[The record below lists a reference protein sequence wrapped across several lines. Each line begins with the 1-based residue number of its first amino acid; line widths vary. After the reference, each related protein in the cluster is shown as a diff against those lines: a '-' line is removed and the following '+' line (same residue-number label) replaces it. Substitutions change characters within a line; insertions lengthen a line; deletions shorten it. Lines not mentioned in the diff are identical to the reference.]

1 MGNKKNPKDNFS
13 DVAELNDA
21 LLEALGYETWEEAE
35 LDSNTK
41 EEGPDFDC
49 VGSKNAFFLNPKTVS
64 AVLWVNLNLGFPQ
77 GHWGCQIQVAEQDV
91 VLTLKTILED
101 GLSFS
106 ETLH

>member
-1 MGNKKNPKDNFS
+1 MGNKKNPKDNSS
-13 DVAELNDA
+13 DIAEIEDA
-21 LLEALGYETWEEAE
+21 LQEVLDYETSEESE
-35 LDSNTK
+35 LASSTE

-49 VGSKNAFFLNPKTVS
+49 VGSRDAFFLNPKTVS
-64 AVLWVNLNLGFPQ
+64 SVVWVNLNLGFPN
-77 GHWGCQIQVAEQDV
+77 GHWGCQVQVDERDV

>member
-1 MGNKKNPKDNFS
+1 MGNKKNLKDNS
-13 DVAELNDA
+13 NDVEEIEDA

-35 LDSNTK
+35 LDSNAK
-41 EEGPDFDC
+41 EDGPDFDC
-49 VGSKNAFFLNPKTVS
+49 VGSRDAFFLNPITVS
-64 AVLWVNLNLGFPQ
+64 AVLWINLNLGFPH

>member
-1 MGNKKNPKDNFS
+1 MGNKKNPKDNSS
-13 DVAELNDA
+13 DVAEIEDA

-35 LDSNTK
+35 LDSSIK

-49 VGSKNAFFLNPKTVS
+49 VGSKDAFFLNPKTVS

>member
-1 MGNKKNPKDNFS
+1 MSNKKNSKDNSS
-13 DVAELNDA
+13 DVAEVEDT
-21 LLEALGYETWEEAE
+21 LLEALGYETWEDAE

-49 VGSKNAFFLNPKTVS
+49 VGGKNDFFLSPKTVS

-77 GHWGCQIQVAEQDV
+77 GYWGCQIQVAEQDV

-106 ETLH
+106 KTLH

>member
-1 MGNKKNPKDNFS
+1 MGNKKNPKDNS
-13 DVAELNDA
+13 SVIAEIENA

-49 VGSKNAFFLNPKTVS
+49 VGSRDAFFLNPKTVS
-64 AVLWVNLNLGFPQ
+64 AVLWINLNLGFPH

-106 ETLH
+106 DTLH

>member
-1 MGNKKNPKDNFS
+1 LGNKKNPKDNS
-13 DVAELNDA
+13 SVIAEIEDA
-21 LLEALGYETWEEAE
+21 LLEALGYEIWEEAE

-49 VGSKNAFFLNPKTVS
+49 VGSRDAFFLNPKTVS
-64 AVLWVNLNLGFPQ
+64 AVLWVNLNLGFPH
-77 GHWGCQIQVAEQDV
+77 GYWGCQIQVAEQDV

-106 ETLH
+106 KTLH

>member
-1 MGNKKNPKDNFS
+1 MDNKKKPKDNLVNADEF
-13 DVAELNDA
+13 DYMLEL
-21 LLEALGYETWEEAE
+21 LGCESWEEVWSYGA
-35 LDSNTK
+35 

-49 VGSKNAFFLNPKTVS
+49 VGSKDAFFLNPKTVP

-77 GHWGCQIQVAEQDV
+77 GHWGCQIQVDERDV

>member
-21 LLEALGYETWEEAE
+21 LLQALGYETWEDAE

-49 VGSKNAFFLNPKTVS
+49 VGSKNAFFLNPNTVS

-77 GHWGCQIQVAEQDV
+77 GHWGCQIQVAEEDV

-101 GLSFS
+101 GLTFS
-106 ETLH
+106 KTLH

>member
-1 MGNKKNPKDNFS
+1 MGNKKNPKDNSS
-13 DVAELNDA
+13 DIAEIEDA
-21 LLEALGYETWEEAE
+21 LQEALDYETSEESE
-35 LDSNTK
+35 LASSTE

-49 VGSKNAFFLNPKTVS
+49 VGSIDAFFLNPKTVS
-64 AVLWVNLNLGFPQ
+64 AVVWVNLNLGFPN
-77 GHWGCQIQVAEQDV
+77 GHWGCQVQVDERDV

>member
-1 MGNKKNPKDNFS
+1 LGNKKNSKDNSS
-13 DVAELNDA
+13 DVAEIEDA

-41 EEGPDFDC
+41 EVVPDFDC
-49 VGSKNAFFLNPKTVS
+49 IGSKDAFFLNPKTVS

>member
-1 MGNKKNPKDNFS
+1 MGNKKNSKDNSS
-13 DVAELNDA
+13 DVAEIEDA

-35 LDSNTK
+35 LDSNTI

-49 VGSKNAFFLNPKTVS
+49 VGSRDAFFLNPKTVS
-64 AVLWVNLNLGFPQ
+64 AVLWINLNLGFPH
-77 GHWGCQIQVAEQDV
+77 GHWGCQIQVVEQDV

>member
-1 MGNKKNPKDNFS
+1 MGNKKNPKDNSS
-13 DVAELNDA
+13 DVAEIEDS

-35 LDSNTK
+35 SDSSIK
-41 EEGPDFDC
+41 EKGPDFDC
-49 VGSKNAFFLNPKTVS
+49 VGSKDAFFLNPKTVS

-77 GHWGCQIQVAEQDV
+77 GYWGCQIQVAEQDV

>member
-1 MGNKKNPKDNFS
+1 MGNKKNPKDNIS

-49 VGSKNAFFLNPKTVS
+49 IGSKDAFFLNPKTVS

-77 GHWGCQIQVAEQDV
+77 GYWGCQIQVAEQDV
-91 VLTLKTILED
+91 VLTLKAILED

-106 ETLH
+106 TTLH